1 MVTGELVLYTNTL
14 EATCI
19 DIHAIHVWLDSS
31 LEELEI
37 ESFYI
42 ASSITFYL
50 VSTNVTT
57 VID

>member
-1 MVTGELVLYTNTL
+1 MVTGELVLYTNIL
-14 EATCI
+14 VATCI